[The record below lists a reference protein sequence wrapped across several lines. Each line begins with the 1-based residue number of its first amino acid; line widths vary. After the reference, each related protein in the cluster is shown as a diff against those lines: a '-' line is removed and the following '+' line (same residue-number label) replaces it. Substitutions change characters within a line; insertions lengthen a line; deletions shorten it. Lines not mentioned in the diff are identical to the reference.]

1 MLSFMHS
8 FQRVSAIHPLGC
20 SMPKKNRPPRLS
32 LLLVSLIAPF
42 CVQPSQAQGS
52 VTLQP
57 DGSLLY
63 SGDSARFSIGYSKGG
78 KFQGE
83 LSGVLHERA
92 DSAWLGEGWLA
103 QSAGGLKLS
112 YHQLDGATVHKYF
125 LAHDQNQTRDRKIT
139 LGSGR
144 EESDWFGNLNVSRA
158 ITGRRLTGA
167 TSTTTMLDETGMVD
181 GRPYIDTITRT
192 QSTRFY
198 EKAYDYGVGVRAG
211 RTFDNRQVRLT
222 AGYDY
227 EWGRQNARQHTVSL
241 MAEKMFVGT
250 PHSIALQVDR
260 VFKSGDLDTTR
271 NETRAMVVYRFALG
285 GNNSQPERL
294 FRVTEIPATA
304 PAAEP
309 AVTPAPISQEPVK
322 QWVKT
327 KANMTAE
334 AFFAFN
340 SARLT
345 PSAKAELD
353 RVAQQLK
360 TQGREGNVL
369 IIGHTC
375 DLGSDAAND
384 KLSLQR
390 ATAVRDYLVA
400 AGAFDST
407 EAMAEGRGKREPK
420 YPAEPATR
428 EKNRRVELEF
438 YSFVEEEQVIPPVP
452 AAPAA
457 PAAPSPQVATVT
469 YERELVDQPPAWVR
483 QALRTP
489 ALHKRTVDVYRTKEE
504 TQTESRTRSWV
515 NRAPVATD
523 DTYQV
528 AQSASATF
536 PVMANDTDPDQGDAL
551 TLVSVGQ
558 PAQGR
563 VRMDGQQLVYIAPA
577 NYVGTDRFTYS
588 IRDQQGLTSTAQ
600 VVVTVTGSP
609 TPVNRAPVAGD
620 DSYQVASGSSASLA
634 VLGNDTDPDEGD
646 TLTLAAVTQPPKG
659 QVRIEGQQLVYS
671 APSNYA
677 GSEQFTYTVKDRQG
691 LSATARVVV
700 TVTGGAANNRAPVA
714 VADTYWVSGRAPTTL
729 SVLGNDSDPDGDSL
743 TIIAVTE
750 PAGKTGTVQ
759 IVGSQ
764 ILYTPKAPFYTDTF
778 TYTISDGKGGQSTA
792 MVKLIDP

>member
-1 MLSFMHS
+1 
-8 FQRVSAIHPLGC
+8 
-20 SMPKKNRPPRLS
+20 MPRKHRPSRLP
-32 LLLVSLIAPF
+32 LLLLSLIAPF
-42 CVQPSQAQGS
+42 CVQPAQAQGS

-63 SGDSARFSIGYSKGG
+63 SGDAARFSIGYSKGG

-83 LSGVLHERA
+83 LSGVLHEQA
-92 DSAWLGEGWLA
+92 NSAWLGEGWVA
-103 QSAGGLKLS
+103 QSSGGLKLS
-112 YHQLDGATVHKYF
+112 YHQLQGATVHKYF
-125 LAHDQNQTRDRKIT
+125 LAHDQNPTRDRKIT
-139 LGSGR
+139 LGYGR
-144 EESDWFGNLNVSRA
+144 EESDWFGNLNLSRA
-158 ITGRRLTGA
+158 ITGRRLMGT
-167 TSTTTMLDETGMVD
+167 TSSTTTLDETGVAD

-198 EKAYDYGVGVRAG
+198 EKAYDYGIGVRAG
-211 RTFDNRQVRLT
+211 RTFDNRQVRIT

-227 EWGRQNARQHTVSL
+227 EWGRSNAHQHTVSL
-241 MAEKMFVGT
+241 MAEKAFVGT
-250 PHSIALQVDR
+250 PHSVALQVDR

-271 NETRAMVVYRFALG
+271 NETRAMVVYRYALG

-294 FRVTEIPATA
+294 FRVTPVAAPVTA
-304 PAAEP
+304 PSAEP
-309 AVTPAPISQEPVK
+309 TAAQIQAPQEPVK

-327 KANMTAE
+327 KASMTAE

-360 TQGREGNVL
+360 TQGHEGNVL

-400 AGAFDST
+400 AGAFGAT
-407 EAMAEGRGKREPK
+407 ESLAEGRGKRDPK

-438 YSFVEEEQVIPPVP
+438 YSFVDEEQKVQPTP
-452 AAPAA
+452 APATTAVSA
-457 PAAPSPQVATVT
+457 PQQPAVT

-504 TQTESRTRSWV
+504 TQTESRTRAWV
-515 NRAPVATD
+515 NRAPTAAD
-523 DTYQV
+523 DAYQV
-528 AQSASATF
+528 TQSSSTTF
-536 PVMANDTDPDQGDAL
+536 PILANDTDPDQGDTL

-563 VRMDGQQLVYIAPA
+563 VRMEGSQVVYIAPA
-577 NYVGTDRFTYS
+577 NYVGKDSFTYS
-588 IRDQQGLTSTAQ
+588 IRDQQGLTSTGQ
-600 VVVTVTGSP
+600 VAVTVAGTTTP
-609 TPVNRAPVAGD
+609 TNRAPVAAD
-620 DSYQVASGSSASLA
+620 DSYQVASGASAA
-634 VLGNDTDPDEGD
+634 MPVLSNDTDPDEGD
-646 TLTLAAVTQPPKG
+646 TLTLASVTQPTKG
-659 QVRIEGQQLVYS
+659 SVRLEGQQLMYT

-677 GSEQFTYTVKDRQG
+677 GTEQFTYTVKDRQG
-691 LSATARVVV
+691 LSTTARVVV
-700 TVTGGAANNRAPVA
+700 TVTAITNNNHPPVA
-714 VADTYWVSGRAPTTL
+714 VADTYWVSGL
-729 SVLGNDSDPDGDSL
+729 SPSILTVLGNDSDPDGDALS
-743 TIIAVTE
+743 IVSVTQ
-750 PAGKTGTVQ
+750 PAGQTGSVQ
-759 IVGSQ
+759 IIGTQ
-764 ILYTPKAPFYTDTF
+764 ILFTPKAPFPSDTF

>member
-1 MLSFMHS
+1 
-8 FQRVSAIHPLGC
+8 
-20 SMPKKNRPPRLS
+20 MPRKHRPSRFP
-32 LLLVSLIAPF
+32 LLLLSLIAPF
-42 CVQPSQAQGS
+42 CVPPAQAQGS

-63 SGDSARFSIGYSKGG
+63 SGDAARFSIGYSKGG

-83 LSGVLHERA
+83 LSGVLHEQA
-92 DSAWLGEGWLA
+92 DSTWLGEGWVA
-103 QSAGGLKLS
+103 QSSGGLKLS
-112 YHQLDGATVHKYF
+112 YHQLQGATVHKYF
-125 LAHDQNQTRDRKIT
+125 LAHDQNPTRDRKIT
-139 LGSGR
+139 LGYGR
-144 EESDWFGNLNVSRA
+144 EESDWFGNLNLSRA
-158 ITGRRLTGA
+158 ITGRRLMGT
-167 TSTTTMLDETGMVD
+167 TSSTTTLDETGVAD

-211 RTFDNRQVRLT
+211 RTFDNRQVRIT

-227 EWGRQNARQHTVSL
+227 EWGRSNAHQHTVSL
-241 MAEKMFVGT
+241 MAEKAFAGT
-250 PHSIALQVDR
+250 PHSVALQVDR
-260 VFKSGDLDTTR
+260 IFKSGDLDTTR
-271 NETRAMVVYRFALG
+271 NETRAMVVYRYALG

-294 FRVTEIPATA
+294 FRVTPVAAPATA
-304 PAAEP
+304 PSAEP
-309 AVTPAPISQEPVK
+309 TVAQSQAPQEPVK

-360 TQGREGNVL
+360 TQGHEGNVL

-375 DLGSDAAND
+375 DLGSDATND

-400 AGAFDST
+400 AGAFGAT
-407 EAMAEGRGKREPK
+407 ESLAEGRGKRDPK

-438 YSFVEEEQVIPPVP
+438 YSFVDEEQEVAPAPAP
-452 AAPAA
+452 ASTTTAAAAPPP
-457 PAAPSPQVATVT
+457 PAVT

-504 TQTESRTRSWV
+504 TQTESRSRAWV
-515 NRAPVATD
+515 NRAPTAAD
-523 DTYQV
+523 DAFQV
-528 AQSASATF
+528 AQSSSTTF
-536 PVMANDTDPDQGDAL
+536 PILANDTDPDQGDRL

-563 VRMDGQQLVYIAPA
+563 VRIEGSQVVYIAPS
-577 NYVGTDRFTYS
+577 NYVGTDQFTYS

-600 VVVTVTGSP
+600 VTVTVAGTTNP
-609 TPVNRAPVAGD
+609 TNRAPVAAD
-620 DSYQVASGSSASLA
+620 DSYQVAAGSSITMPVLA
-634 VLGNDTDPDEGD
+634 NDTDPDSGD
-646 TLTLAAVTQPPKG
+646 TLSLASVTQPAKG
-659 QVRIEGQQLVYS
+659 QVRLEGQQLVYT
-671 APSNYA
+671 APANYA
-677 GSEQFTYTVKDRQG
+677 GAEQFTYTVKDRMG
-691 LSATARVVV
+691 LSATGRV
-700 TVTGGAANNRAPVA
+700 TVTVTASTANNRAPVA
-714 VADTYWVSGRAPTTL
+714 VADTYWVSGRTPAMLP
-729 SVLGNDSDPDGDSL
+729 VLTNDTDPDGDAL
-743 TIIAVTE
+743 TIISVTE
-750 PAGKTGTVQ
+750 PAGQTGTVQ
-759 IVGSQ
+759 IMGSQ

-778 TYTISDGKGGQSTA
+778 TYTVSDGKGGQSTA

>member
-1 MLSFMHS
+1 MSN
-8 FQRVSAIHPLGC
+8 
-20 SMPKKNRPPRLS
+20 KKRSSRLP
-32 LLLVSLIAPF
+32 LLLATLIAPF

-63 SGDSARFSIGYSKGG
+63 SGDSARFSLGYSKGG

-112 YHQLDGATVHKYF
+112 YHKLDGATVHKYF
-125 LAHDQNQTRDRKIT
+125 LAHDQNQTRDRKVT
-139 LGSGR
+139 LGYGR
-144 EESDWFGNLNVSRA
+144 EESDWFGNLNLSRA

-167 TSTTTMLDETGMVD
+167 TSSTSTVEETGVSD
-181 GRPYIDTITRT
+181 GRPYVDTITRT
-192 QSTRFY
+192 QSARFY

-211 RTFDNRQVRLT
+211 RTFDNRQVRIT

-227 EWGRQNARQHTVSL
+227 EWGRSNAHQHTVSL

-250 PHSIALQVDR
+250 PHSIALQLDR

-271 NETRAMVVYRFALG
+271 NETRAMVVYRYALG

-294 FRVTEIPATA
+294 FRVTSTPAAA
-304 PAAEP
+304 PAAGP
-309 AVTPAPISQEPVK
+309 VAAVPIATPQEPVK

-327 KANMTAE
+327 KASMTAE
-334 AFFAFN
+334 AFFEFN
-340 SARLT
+340 SARLS

-353 RVAQQLK
+353 RVAKQLK

-400 AGAFDST
+400 AGAFEAT
-407 EAMAEGRGKREPK
+407 ETLAQGRGKRDPK

-438 YSFVEEEQVIPPVP
+438 YSFVEEEKVSVP
-452 AAPAA
+452 APMSAPVAA
-457 PAAPSPQVATVT
+457 SAVPHTEAVT
-469 YERELVDQPPAWVR
+469 YERELVEQPPAWVR

-515 NRAPVATD
+515 NRAPVASD
-523 DTYQV
+523 DAYQV
-528 AQSASATF
+528 AQSATATF
-536 PVMANDTDPDQGDAL
+536 PVMANDTDPDQGDSL

-577 NYVGTDRFTYS
+577 NYAGTDRFTYS

-600 VVVTVTGSP
+600 VVVTVTSSSNP
-609 TPVNRAPVAGD
+609 ANRPPVAAD
-620 DSYQVASGSSASLA
+620 DSYQVVSGTSATLT
-634 VLGNDTDPDEGD
+634 VLGNDVDPDEGD
-646 TLTLAAVTQPPKG
+646 ALTLATVTQPPKG
-659 QVRIEGQQLVYS
+659 LVRIEGQQLVYT
-671 APSNYA
+671 APPSYA

-691 LSATARVVV
+691 LSATGRVVV
-700 TVTGGAANNRAPVA
+700 TVTASATGNRAPVA
-714 VADTYWVSGRAPTTL
+714 VADTYWVSGRTPAMLP
-729 SVLGNDSDPDGDSL
+729 VLGNDSDPDGDSL
-743 TIIAVTE
+743 TIVAVTE
-750 PAGKTGTVQ
+750 PAGQTGTVQ
-759 IVGSQ
+759 IMGTQ

-778 TYTISDGKGGQSTA
+778 TYTVSDGKGGQSTA

>member
-1 MLSFMHS
+1 
-8 FQRVSAIHPLGC
+8 
-20 SMPKKNRPPRLS
+20 MPRKHRPSRTS
-32 LLLVSLIAPF
+32 LLLLSLIAPF
-42 CVQPSQAQGS
+42 CVQPAHAQGA

-83 LSGVLHERA
+83 LSSVLYEQA
-92 DSAWLGEGWLA
+92 DSTWLGEGWVA
-103 QSAGGLKLS
+103 QSSGGLKLS
-112 YHQLDGATVHKYF
+112 YHRLQGATVHKYF
-125 LAHDQNQTRDRKIT
+125 LAHDQNQTRDRKVT
-139 LGSGR
+139 LGYGR
-144 EESDWFGNLNVSRA
+144 EESDWFGNLNLSRA
-158 ITGRRLTGA
+158 TTGRRLMGT
-167 TSTTTMLDETGMVD
+167 TSNTTTLQEAGVAD
-181 GRPYIDTITRT
+181 GRSYIDTITRT
-192 QSTRFY
+192 LNTRFF

-211 RTFDNRQVRLT
+211 RTFDNRQVRIT

-227 EWGRQNARQHTVSL
+227 EWGRSNAHQHTVSL
-241 MAEKMFVGT
+241 MAEKAFAGT
-250 PHSIALQVDR
+250 PHSVALQVDR
-260 VFKSGDLDTTR
+260 IFKSGDLDTTR
-271 NETRAMVVYRFALG
+271 NETRAMVVYRYALG

-294 FRVTEIPATA
+294 FRVTPVATPAA
-304 PAAEP
+304 MPSAEP
-309 AVTPAPISQEPVK
+309 AVAQNQAPLEPVK

-360 TQGREGNVL
+360 TQGHEGNVL

-400 AGAFDST
+400 AGAFGAT
-407 EAMAEGRGKREPK
+407 EALAEGRGKRDPK

-438 YSFVEEEQVIPPVP
+438 YSFVDEEQVV
-452 AAPAA
+452 APAPA
-457 PAAPSPQVATVT
+457 PASTTTAAVTPQPPAVT
-469 YERELVDQPPAWVR
+469 YERELVEQPPAWVR

-504 TQTESRTRSWV
+504 TQTETRTRTWV
-515 NRAPVATD
+515 NRAPTAAD

-528 AQSASATF
+528 AQSSTTTF
-536 PVMANDTDPDQGDAL
+536 PILANDTDPDQGDTL

-558 PAQGR
+558 PTQGR
-563 VRMDGQQLVYIAPA
+563 VRIEGSQVVYIAPA

-588 IRDQQGLTSTAQ
+588 IRDHQGLTATAQ
-600 VVVTVTGSP
+600 VTVTVAGVTN
-609 TPVNRAPVAGD
+609 PVNRAPIAAD
-620 DSYQVASGSSASLA
+620 DNYQVAAGASATMPVLA
-634 VLGNDTDPDEGD
+634 NDTDPDEGD
-646 TLTLAAVTQPPKG
+646 SLTLVSVTQPARG
-659 QVRIEGQQLVYS
+659 SVRLEGQQLMYT
-671 APSNYA
+671 APANYTGA
-677 GSEQFTYTVKDRQG
+677 EQFTYTVKDRQG
-691 LSATARVVV
+691 LSTTGRV
-700 TVTGGAANNRAPVA
+700 TVTVTANANRAPIA
-714 VADTYWVSGRAPTTL
+714 VADTYWVSGL
-729 SVLGNDSDPDGDSL
+729 SSSILTVLGNDYDPDGDTLS
-743 TIIAVTE
+743 IISVTQ
-750 PAGKTGTVQ
+750 PAGQTGTVQ
-759 IVGSQ
+759 IMGTQ
-764 ILYTPKAPFYTDTF
+764 ILFTPKVPFASDTF